1 MEIILLK
8 DVEKLGRSNDLM
20 TVKPGFARNFLIP
33 QKLAVTANA
42 ANRKL
47 RDERIAQDEARRE
60 AMLSDFRKMAEKLK
74 DSVIRIGAKSGTSGK
89 IFGSVTAVQL
99 SAALKDQLSMD
110 IDRRD
115 ITLTSEVKE
124 LGSYTATANL
134 HKEVQP
140 IINFEV
146 VAE

>member
-8 DVEKLGRSNDLM
+8 DVDNLGRANDLM
-20 TVKPGFARNFLIP
+20 KVKPGYARNFLIP
-33 QKLAVTANA
+33 QRLAVTANE
-42 ANRKL
+42 ANRQL
-47 RDERIAQDEARRE
+47 RDERIAKDEARRE
-60 AMLSDFRKMAEKLK
+60 AMLSEFRAMAEKLK

-99 SAALKDQLSMD
+99 SAALKDQLNIE

-115 ITLTSEVKE
+115 ITLTSDVKE

-140 IINFEV
+140 TINFEV